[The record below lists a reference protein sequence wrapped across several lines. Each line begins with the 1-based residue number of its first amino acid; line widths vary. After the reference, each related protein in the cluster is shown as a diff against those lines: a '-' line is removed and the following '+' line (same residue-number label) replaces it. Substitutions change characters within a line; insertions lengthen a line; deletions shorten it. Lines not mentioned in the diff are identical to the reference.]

1 MAPPSA
7 ILVVDDDSS
16 TRSMLSLSLR
26 RAGYRVLTASSGP
39 EALEVLSKSPCGAL
53 ITDAQMNPMNGFEL
67 SRRAK
72 ALQPSLRVAMVS
84 AVYDMADAASLPV
97 EIFFQKP
104 VPLEAVL
111 AWLK

>member
-1 MAPPSA
+1 MPPASA

-16 TRSMLSLSLR
+16 ARSMLSLSLR

-39 EALEVLSKSPCGAL
+39 EALEVLSKTPCEAL
-53 ITDAQMNPMNGFEL
+53 ITDAQMSPMSGFEL

-72 ALQPSLRVAMVS
+72 ELQPSLRVAMVS
-84 AVYDMADAASLPV
+84 AVYGKADAGALPV
-97 EIFFQKP
+97 EVFFQKP
-104 VPLEAVL
+104 VPLEAVI